1 MIQFAPQLIL
11 IAFTVVRLTVS
22 LLKISYDRQ
31 KDASDKVGHVI
42 GTFLYYFIC
51 HWVLWAGGFYHV
63 FER

>member
-11 IAFTVVRLTVS
+11 ISYTIVRITIGCIR
-22 LLKISYDRQ
+22 ISYDRQ
-31 KDASDKVGHVI
+31 NDTSTKVGHVI

-51 HWVLWAGGFYHV
+51 HWVLWAGGFYDV